1 MAEDKLLT
9 YFTKNKLTNKKNYAP
24 QGVIFISDEKAFVGM
39 DHEQSEQGKPPL
51 ISSDIFDRLLPIA
64 KLGLYYE
71 GIKGADVKQTEPLF
85 GKYKASWD
93 DMSVKSVRGHPSE
106 FLYALFSNDP
116 PQKIKNVIIGPK
128 TIFDAMVSAGVKISS
143 FKKRGFDKKTVEE
156 FLISISSSEIDF
168 LTLSFQKA
176 NNQNVVKFINMGA
189 EEMWP
194 NSPVGRWKTY
204 PNPAG
209 KVAEKAN
216 DFRDKWVTTK
226 GPNGLY
232 TIGSGHLFAIEK
244 MSRKSIVDGSGIK

>member
-39 DHEQSEQGKPPL
+39 DHVQSKQGKPPL

-116 PQKIKNVIIGPK
+116 PESLSNMIVGPK
-128 TIFDAMVSAGVKISS
+128 TIFDAMLRAGVKISS
-143 FKKRGFDKKTVEE
+143 FKKRGFDKKTLEE
-156 FLISISSSEIDF
+156 FLINISSSKIDF

-176 NNQNVVKFINMGA
+176 NKQNAEQFLKMGA
-189 EEMWP
+189 AEMWP
-194 NSPVGRWKTY
+194 PGKWERY

-209 KVAEKAN
+209 KVAEKAS
-216 DFRDKWVTTK
+216 DFRDKWCAESS
-226 GPNGLY
+226 PAGLY
-232 TIGSGHLFAIEK
+232 TIGAGHLFAISK
-244 MSRKSIVDGSGIK
+244 FTGAPIIGGDSIKT

>member
-1 MAEDKLLT
+1 MVQDKLLT

-39 DHEQSEQGKPPL
+39 DHIQSKQGKPPL

-71 GIKGADVKQTEPLF
+71 GIKGADVKMTEPLF
-85 GKYKASWD
+85 GKYEASWD
-93 DMSVKSVRGHPSE
+93 DMAVKNVRGHPSE

-116 PQKIKNVIIGPK
+116 PESLSNLIVGPK

-143 FKKRGFDKKTVEE
+143 FKKRGFDEKTVKK

-176 NNQNVVKFINMGA
+176 NKQNAEQFLKMGGA
-189 EEMWP
+189 EMWP
-194 NSPVGRWKTY
+194 KGEWEKY

-209 KVAEKAN
+209 KVAEKAS
-216 DFRDKWVTTK
+216 DFRDKWCAK
-226 GPNGLY
+226 SSPAGLY
-232 TIGSGHLFAIEK
+232 TIGAGHLFAISKFTGAPIIGGE
-244 MSRKSIVDGSGIK
+244 SIKT